1 MLGKYVRNIPLLITF
16 LTFSS
21 TLDLHHWIFPRL
33 KIAIIVYNYR
43 VQLCIEYFLNHDR
56 IYITKWNLIWTKIC
70 WVTEVFAEDSLSS
83 PKGENRHYSYA
94 SCKSEAA
101 TNWWKTLTNVNGN
114 LTSFGP
120 SGFFW
125 RNSSR
130 RVNVNRLWGNLNYQK
145 CHFK

>member
-1 MLGKYVRNIPLLITF
+1 MLGKYVRNIHILITF

-21 TLDLHHWIFPRL
+21 TLDLRHWIFPRL

-83 PKGENRHYSYA
+83 E
-94 SCKSEAA
+94 
-101 TNWWKTLTNVNGN
+101 KTDTIVMQVANLKQQPTNVNGN

-120 SGFFW
+120 SAFFW